1 MSTEP
6 KMTPW
11 FRGRDVSPTEPGIY
25 NMSCRDYCQSGTWY
39 SHFDGERWSCWE
51 TVERAGSWSKLVR
64 IVSRKKATRSQR
76 HFAYDSTNWTW
87 RGLAEKP
94 KGN

>member
-11 FRGRDVSPTEPGIY
+11 FRGRNVSPVRPGIY
-25 NMSCRDYCQSGTWY
+25 NMSCRDRNQSGSWY
-39 SHFDGERWSCWE
+39 AHFNGERWSCWE

-64 IVSRKKATRSQR
+64 EVTRKS
-76 HFAYDSTNWTW
+76 HPFAREYAFDSTNWTW

-94 KGN
+94 